1 MTSSSIITPSS
12 SPAASA
18 TSTQVSAASGEET
31 TSWVQ
36 RISQTLI
43 KPTSLVIV
51 SIAAL
56 GAAYFVYKSLRKT
69 KTRSITGDEYSDTS
83 SDEESDESEEM
94 EMRDFTLEELHRHS
108 STNHKQYVSVMGKV
122 YDVTGSGFYG
132 PNEVYSIYAGHEI
145 GKALALNDVSSQH
158 LDQFDLSD
166 LTPQQM
172 DHLTS
177 MVEHF
182 EMKYIC
188 VGTLNEWAQH

>member
-1 MTSSSIITPSS
+1 MSSSSTANNTSSAPQVSS
-12 SPAASA
+12 SDEG
-18 TSTQVSAASGEET
+18 TT
-31 TSWVQ
+31 TSMVQ

-43 KPTSLVIV
+43 KPTSLVVV

-69 KTRSITGDEYSDTS
+69 KTSSITGDEYSDTS

-94 EMRDFTLEELHRHS
+94 EMRDFTLEELHKHS
-108 STNHKQYVSVMGKV
+108 STSHKQFVSVMGKV

-132 PNEVYSIYAGHEI
+132 PNEAYSIYAGHEI

-158 LDQFDLSD
+158 LDQFDVSD
-166 LTPQQM
+166 LTTQQM
-172 DHLTS
+172 EHLTS
-177 MVEHF
+177 MIEHF